1 MFYQLYIDRIYCF
14 LFFINDVI
22 IKEKTKRRYY
32 CLSNQNVDFNSIG
45 EELKTKPEVWSLT
58 KGASMRPMLREH
70 RDIVVIERL
79 NGEIR
84 VGDVVAYPGAN
95 NTYTLHRI
103 VRIKNGAL
111 IIRGD
116 NNYFTEYNIKKEDIV
131 GILKEIYREGKYINC
146 KTNKGYKLYT
156 KYIILSYP
164 FRIFYNRCLRPI
176 LSKIKHFIFK

>member
-1 MFYQLYIDRIYCF
+1 MNNQKID
-14 LFFINDVI
+14 LNSVGEVLKIN
-22 IKEKTKRRYY
+22 
-32 CLSNQNVDFNSIG
+32 S
-45 EELKTKPEVWSLT
+45 EVSVLT

-79 NGEIR
+79 TDDLK

-95 NTYTLHRI
+95 QTYTLHRI
-103 VRIKNGAL
+103 VRIKKNGDL

-116 NNYFTEYNIKKEDIV
+116 NNYFTEFNIKKENIV
-131 GILKEIYREGKYINC
+131 GILKEFYREGKYINC

-164 FRIFYNRCLRPI
+164 FRFLWHKSRKLLVKVKR
-176 LSKIKHFIFK
+176 SIFK